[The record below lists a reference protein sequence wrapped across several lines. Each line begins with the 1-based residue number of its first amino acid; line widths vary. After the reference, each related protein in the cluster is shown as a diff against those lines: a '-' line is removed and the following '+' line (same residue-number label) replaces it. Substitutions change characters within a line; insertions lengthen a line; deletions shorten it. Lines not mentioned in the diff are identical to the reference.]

1 MDPTFI
7 IILVVGLGAL
17 LFMNWRTRKRQ
28 QEQLSFRD
36 RLEIGQEVQTIGGLI
51 GTITAV
57 EDDRVT
63 LETAPGT
70 EVVFVKMALAK
81 LIEPPVDELD
91 DEDEE
96 SGDDA
101 VLEGSDAPADDV
113 EADVVDSPD
122 VPEEQLSVTASPDAG
137 DDEAPRGNQN

>member
-7 IILVVGLGAL
+7 LILVVGLGAL
-17 LFMNWRTRKRQ
+17 LFMNWRTRKKQ

-57 EDDRVT
+57 EDDRIT

-81 LIEPPVDELD
+81 LIEPPVEELD
-91 DEDEE
+91 DEDEVEE
-96 SGDDA
+96 SS
-101 VLEGSDAPADDV
+101 EADELTDG
-113 EADVVDSPD
+113 ADVVQSPEVAD
-122 VPEEQLSVTASPDAG
+122 QQLSATSSPDAG
-137 DDEAPRGNQN
+137 DDDAPGRNQN

>member
-1 MDPTFI
+1 MDPSFI

-17 LFMNWRTRKRQ
+17 LFMNWRTRKKQ

-81 LIEPPVDELD
+81 LIDPPVEEPLDET
-91 DEDEE
+91 EPAA
-96 SGDDA
+96 DDA
-101 VLEGSDAPADDV
+101 DAEQV
-113 EADVVDSPD
+113 EAGAGETVDSPE
-122 VPEEQLSVTASPDAG
+122 VPDEELSATTSPDAG
-137 DDEAPRGNQN
+137 EDENPRSNQN

>member
-17 LFMNWRTRKRQ
+17 LFMNWRTKKKQ

-36 RLEIGQEVQTIGGLI
+36 QLEIGQEVQTIGGLI

-81 LIEPPVDELD
+81 LIDPPVEELD
-91 DEDEE
+91 DEGELEE
-96 SGDDA
+96 GA
-101 VLEGSDAPADDV
+101 EAGELTEG
-113 EADVVDSPD
+113 ADVVQSPEVAD
-122 VPEEQLSVTASPDAG
+122 EQLSATSSPETG
-137 DDEAPRGNQN
+137 DDETSGRNQN

>member
-1 MDPTFI
+1 MDPSFI

-17 LFMNWRTRKRQ
+17 LFMNWRTRKKQ

-36 RLEIGQEVQTIGGLI
+36 RLEVGQEVQTIGGLI

-81 LIEPPVDELD
+81 LIEPPVEEID
-91 DEDEE
+91 DEAEVED
-96 SGDDA
+96 GDQDA
-101 VLEGSDAPADDV
+101 AAEDV
-113 EADVVDSPD
+113 ESVQSPE
-122 VPEEQLSVTASPDAG
+122 VPNEELSATASPDAG
-137 DDEAPRGNQN
+137 DDEAPRTNQN

>member
-17 LFMNWRTRKRQ
+17 LFMNWRTRKKQ

-57 EDDRVT
+57 EDDRIT

-81 LIEPPVDELD
+81 LVDPPVEEFD
-91 DEDEE
+91 DETE
-96 SGDDA
+96 
-101 VLEGSDAPADDV
+101 LEGSDEASEPAEAV
-113 EADVVDSPD
+113 EADVVESPE
-122 VPEEQLSVTASPDAG
+122 VPDEQLSAATSPDAG
-137 DDEAPRGNQN
+137 DDDTPRRNQN